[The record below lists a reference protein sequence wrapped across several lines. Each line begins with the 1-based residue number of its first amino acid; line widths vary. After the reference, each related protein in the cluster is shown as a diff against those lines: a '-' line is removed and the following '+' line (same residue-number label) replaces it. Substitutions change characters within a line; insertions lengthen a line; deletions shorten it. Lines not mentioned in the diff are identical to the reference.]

1 MTTLACL
8 KHEIKKTV
16 QELFSVDATQCLLV
30 TLHLNL
36 GDDAQFGDLSCNAA
50 MMLARVL
57 GKNPRQL
64 AETFKAHLLSG
75 TNDIIKSCVKDVQIA
90 GPGFV
95 NITLFDHT
103 WSLVARELFSEKDE
117 YFRSVSPADKRRYLI
132 EFVSANPTGP
142 LHLGAGR
149 NGIIGDILAR
159 VLKFIG
165 HDVLKEYYINDAG
178 NQMKLLGDTLKA
190 RCCQQ
195 LGIDERIPEEG
206 YAGQYMIDLA
216 RECVSEFGD
225 ALICKDSAF
234 FSHYAK
240 EHMLQLIKKDLQ
252 DYDITFDNWF
262 SEKTLHEDGSINRA
276 LELLQEKGLAYES
289 EGALWFKSTEFG
301 DDKDRVVRKTTGEL
315 TYIAADIAYHKS
327 KYDRGYDHLIDILGQ
342 DHHGYVKRL
351 KGTMQAMGYAG
362 DQLDVILYQ
371 LVSIKENDVAV
382 KMSKRAGSFT
392 TLREVIDTVGADVA
406 RFFYVNRKAEAHLE
420 FDLAVAMKKT
430 DENPVFYIQYAYVR
444 TYSIFAKALQDP
456 ALQDIA
462 QQLIDGSLDA
472 AAFEKLSGGL
482 LSGEIAVIK
491 KIASLSD
498 VLQSIAATN
507 QTHLIAYYAWELA
520 HTFHNYYANNRILD
534 PADAQR
540 SSLRLGLVK
549 LVRQTL
555 ALTLDLLGVS
565 KPEKM

>member
-16 QELFSVDATQCLLV
+16 QELFSVDATQCSLV

-36 GDDAQFGDLSCNAA
+36 GDDAQFGDLSCNTA

-75 TNDIIKSCVKDVQIA
+75 TNDTIKSCVKDVQIA

-95 NITLFDHT
+95 NITLSDHT

-117 YFRSVSPADKRRYLI
+117 YFRSVSVADKRRYLI

-178 NQMKLLGDTLKA
+178 NQMKILGDTLKA

-195 LGIDERIPEEG
+195 LGIDESIPEEG

-216 RECVSEFGD
+216 QECVSEFGD
-225 ALICKDSAF
+225 ELISRDSSF

-289 EGALWFKSTEFG
+289 EGALWFKSTKFG

-371 LVSIKENDVAV
+371 LVSIKENDIAV
-382 KMSKRAGSFT
+382 KMSKRAGTFT

-462 QQLIDGSLDA
+462 QRLMDDSLDA
-472 AAFEKLSGGL
+472 AAFEKLNEGL

-498 VLQSIAATN
+498 VLQSIATTN

-534 PADAQR
+534 PTDAQR
-540 SSLRLGLVK
+540 SSLRLGVVK